1 MRFNLRTS
9 YGVVLLAL
17 SLGQG
22 CGAPQPPALGPNLV
36 SNGSFESGLDGWWS
50 WTDSEE
56 GTASTSAE
64 AADEGSAGLVLYK
77 GKDGFNSMVGQAT
90 PNHSAW
96 QTYEIHARL
105 KGSHGGEHV
114 TFSLH
119 GQGFEVEAQNR
130 WRTVS
135 RLVLLPEPTDDANA
149 RISVTTEDS
158 TVYVDRVSVA
168 LAKVERGDADNQKD
182 NLLHNGSFESEL
194 GMWTF
199 WTDSPEGKASTSPD
213 AYHSG
218 YAGLVLTR
226 GAEGNYSLLKQP
238 LPEPVLEREQY
249 RIEAEVRGAH
259 GGEPVNLCLQVDHEP
274 WDGPCASV
282 TAYVNWQHISQ
293 TVTIDEALSDE
304 VLNMVV
310 SLGGEG
316 TAYVDDV
323 SVVRTRRR

>member
-1 MRFNLRTS
+1 MRFNLWAFS
-9 YGVVLLAL
+9 GVGLLAL

-22 CGAPQPPALGPNLV
+22 CGEPQPPVIGPNLV
-36 SNGSFESGLDGWWS
+36 SNGFFESGLDGWWH
-50 WTDSEE
+50 WTDSDE

-64 AADEGSAGLVLYK
+64 AADEGSSGLVLYK
-77 GKDGFNSMVGQAT
+77 GTGGFNSMVGQPT
-90 PNHSAW
+90 DNHQAW
-96 QTYEIHARL
+96 QTYEVHARI
-105 KGSHGGEHV
+105 KGAMGGEHV

-119 GQGFEVEAQNR
+119 GQGFEVVAENR

-135 RLVLLPEPTDDANA
+135 RLVLLPEPNDDVNA

-158 TVYVDRVSVA
+158 TVYVDRVSFA
-168 LAKVERGDADNQKD
+168 LAEVERGDADKEKG

-199 WTDSPEGKASTSPD
+199 WTDSPEGKASTTPD
-213 AYHSG
+213 VRLSG

-226 GAEGNYSLLKQP
+226 GEEGNYSLLKQP
-238 LPEPVLEREQY
+238 LPDPVIVREQY
-249 RIEAEVRGAH
+249 RIEADVRGSR
-259 GGEPVNLCLQVDHEP
+259 GELVNICLQLDHEP

-282 TAYVNWQHISQ
+282 TAALDWQHVSQ

-304 VLNMVV
+304 VLSVVV
-310 SLGGEG
+310 SLGSQG

-323 SVVRTRRR
+323 IVVRTQRR